1 MNKTVVIH
9 QPDFLPHLAFFH
21 RLIHAD
27 LFVILDT
34 AQFVDGT
41 SRSWMHRDKIKT
53 PKGEKWLSLS
63 VQKPHRNTAIREV
76 RLSNEADWRKAN
88 LNLLRENY
96 RKASHFENI
105 YPYIESLY
113 ATDCAML
120 IDFNL
125 KSIEL
130 LLELLGIRIARIPAS
145 SLDLRG
151 TKNDLLVDILLKT
164 GATRYLS
171 GEGARA
177 YLDPHRFEAAGI
189 EVAWQSFVHPVYPQL
204 HGNFI
209 PYLSSIDLL
218 FNCGIDDS
226 KAVLRGI
233 R

>member
-1 MNKTVVIH
+1 VNKTVVIH

-63 VQKPHRNTAIREV
+63 VRRPHRDTAIRDV
-76 RLSNEADWRKAN
+76 KLSNEVDWRAAN
-88 LNLLRENY
+88 LNLLRANY
-96 RKASHFENI
+96 RKAAHFDDI
-105 YPYIESLY
+105 YPHLENLY
-113 ATDCAML
+113 ATDCTKLM
-120 IDFNL
+120 DFNL
-125 KSIEL
+125 KSIQL
-130 LLELLGIRIARIPAS
+130 LLELFGIRVESVMAS
-145 SLDLRG
+145 SLGARG
-151 TKNDLLVDILLKT
+151 AKNELLVDILRET

-177 YLDPHRFEAAGI
+177 YFDPRRFEAAGI
-189 EVAWQSFVHPVYPQL
+189 EVAWHNFVHPVYPQL
-204 HGNFI
+204 HGDFI

-218 FNCGIDDS
+218 FNCGIDKS
-226 KAVLRGI
+226 KAVLGSI
-233 R
+233 G